1 MLRADALALRDR
13 RKRARSV
20 SAIAR
25 NIKSRQHAEMFHVP
39 DHPVRSIK
47 GGFATSFLMS
57 RPPLLYEEGSCA
69 IHPHN
74 HTYFFGYQVF
84 GSRSNKPLASSAS
97 AWHWYSRS
105 RLIPFWRAS
114 GMLNFQGFV
123 KTAGSSIVTSYW
135 IVSAL

>member
-25 NIKSRQHAEMFHVP
+25 NIKSRQHAEMFRVP

-57 RPPLLYEEGSCA
+57 RPPLLYEEGSRSSLRSLLQIIAKCQQ
-69 IHPHN
+69 H
-74 HTYFFGYQVF
+74 
-84 GSRSNKPLASSAS
+84 SRRFTKGCD
-97 AWHWYSRS
+97 
-105 RLIPFWRAS
+105 RAS
-114 GMLNFQGFV
+114 RFFRHVMRNG
-123 KTAGSSIVTSYW
+123 AGLLQSINTW
-135 IVSAL
+135 ICCLAFIPIAA